1 MSLKHALMIALQ
13 ENKGT
18 GYEITKWFQEGPG
31 HFWHATH
38 QQIYRELAKLSQ
50 EGLVSFVDV
59 PQTGKPG
66 KKVYEVTGNGKRELV
81 NWLLQP
87 TPSSP
92 LKDSLLMKI
101 YAGHLIPVEN
111 LLEEMKQA
119 RKANENNLSTFH
131 EIEEQVFTAENMK
144 IECMQYA
151 HLTLRNGIIM
161 ITAWLMWADEVIAF
175 LEKRLAT
182 NPATNLAED

>member
-18 GYEITKWFQEGPG
+18 GYEISKWFQDGPG

-38 QQIYRELAKLSQ
+38 QQIYRELGKLSQ
-50 EGLVSFVDV
+50 DHWVSFVDV

-66 KKVYEVTGNGKRELV
+66 KKVYQLTDTGKRELV

-87 TPSSP
+87 TPASP
-92 LKDSLLMKI
+92 LKDTLLMKI
-101 YAGHLIPVEN
+101 YAGHLIPAEN
-111 LLEEMKQA
+111 LLDEIKRAKTVNQD
-119 RKANENNLSTFH
+119 NLSTYH
-131 EIEEQVFTAENMK
+131 EIEENVFTSENME

-151 HLTLRNGIIM
+151 HLTLRNGIITV
-161 ITAWLMWADEVIAF
+161 TAWLMWADEVIAF
-175 LEKRLAT
+175 LEKKLQT
-182 NPATNLAED
+182 IK